1 MFKVERKIFHIM
13 NQDMYNRS
21 SESTKECINTHY
33 QTRDTVFSIIV
44 SVAFILIITFLS
56 YFDNGTES
64 DFSQIIKVINWRE
77 IAPLFILSLTIG
89 LINYIVR
96 LIKKSCCKT
105 TTLCTVVANVLQIIF
120 AYIITKQLNFW
131 NFDYMNST
139 SPNVNPNIHTFYCS
153 LFKISTVVENILLC
167 VIIGINIAEIIT
179 AFFKQYSNKQH

>member
-139 SPNVNPNIHTFYCS
+139 SPSVNPNIQTFYCS

>member
-1 MFKVERKIFHIM
+1 M
-13 NQDMYNRS
+13 NQDMYNLS

-33 QTRDTVFSIIV
+33 KTYDTVFSIIV

-64 DFSQIIKVINWRE
+64 NFSQIIKVINWHE

-105 TTLCTVVANVLQIIF
+105 TTLCTVVANILQIIF

-131 NFDYMNST
+131 NFDYMNRT
-139 SPNVNPNIHTFYCS
+139 SPNVNPNIQTFYCS
-153 LFKISTVVENILLC
+153 LFKISTAVENILLC

-179 AFFKQYSNKQH
+179 AFFKQYSNKQY

>member
-13 NQDMYNRS
+13 NQDMYNHS

-96 LIKKSCCKT
+96 LIKK
-105 TTLCTVVANVLQIIF
+105 VVA
-120 AYIITKQLNFW
+120 KQLLYVLLLQMF
-131 NFDYMNST
+131 FRL
-139 SPNVNPNIHTFYCS
+139 S
-153 LFKISTVVENILLC
+153 LLILLQSNLISGIL
-167 VIIGINIAEIIT
+167 II
-179 AFFKQYSNKQH
+179 

>member
-77 IAPLFILSLTIG
+77 IAPLFILSLTIY
-89 LINYIVR
+89 INYIC
-96 LIKKSCCKT
+96 L
-105 TTLCTVVANVLQIIF
+105 
-120 AYIITKQLNFW
+120 
-131 NFDYMNST
+131 FDY
-139 SPNVNPNIHTFYCS
+139 
-153 LFKISTVVENILLC
+153 LFIS
-167 VIIGINIAEIIT
+167 
-179 AFFKQYSNKQH
+179 S

>member
-1 MFKVERKIFHIM
+1 
-13 NQDMYNRS
+13 MYNRS

-33 QTRDTVFSIIV
+33 QTRDTIFSIIV

-64 DFSQIIKVINWRE
+64 D
-77 IAPLFILSLTIG
+77 
-89 LINYIVR
+89 YIVR

-139 SPNVNPNIHTFYCS
+139 SPNVNPNIQTFYCS

-167 VIIGINIAEIIT
+167 VIIGINTAEIIT